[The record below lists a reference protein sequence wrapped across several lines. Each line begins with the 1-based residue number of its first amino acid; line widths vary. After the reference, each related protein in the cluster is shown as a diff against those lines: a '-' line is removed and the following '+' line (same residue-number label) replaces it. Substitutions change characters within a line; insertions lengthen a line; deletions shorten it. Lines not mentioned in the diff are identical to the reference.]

1 MAYLVPSILIALS
14 LGQSDSAARAN
25 RGGGEPH
32 SAHVAPASADLSTPR
47 TGSSERLVGQPTAP
61 ASPVR
66 GPDRRSGGSALGTLW
81 QGAWPLAIVLGL
93 IAALALAVRRFM
105 PRAALP
111 GGGIVEVVAR
121 QPLSARQS
129 LVLVRLG
136 RQMALLG
143 VSGDRMECVLR
154 IDGRDEAASMLGT
167 IESHR
172 DGSRSR
178 SFRELLQ
185 GADREFDRSD
195 ERGGERERIVPVTP
209 GLQRL
214 RTALQRNASHTIS
227 RG

>member
-1 MAYLVPSILIALS
+1 MAYFISSLLLALS
-14 LGQSDSAARAN
+14 LGQTELSARAN
-25 RGGGEPH
+25 RGGGETDTTQ
-32 SAHVAPASADLSTPR
+32 SAQSVESHTTRPI
-47 TGSSERLVGQPTAP
+47 GSSERLVGQSALRSS
-61 ASPVR
+61 AVR
-66 GPDRRSGGSALGTLW
+66 TPDRQSSASTLATLW

-93 IAALALAVRRFM
+93 IAALALGVRRFM
-105 PRAALP
+105 PRASLP

-154 IDGRDEAASMLGT
+154 IDSREEAASMLGT
-167 IESHR
+167 IESRR
-172 DGSRSR
+172 DGSRSQT
-178 SFRELLQ
+178 FRELLH
-185 GADREFDRSD
+185 GADHEFDRSND
-195 ERGGERERIVPVTP
+195 RGGECERIVPVTP

-214 RTALQRNASHTIS
+214 RVALQQHASGTIS

>member
-14 LGQSDSAARAN
+14 LGQSDSVARAN
-25 RGGGEPH
+25 RGGGEPR
-32 SAHVAPASADLSTPR
+32 SAHAAPMVTDIPIPR
-47 TGSSERLVGQPTAP
+47 TGSPERLVAQPAAP
-61 ASPVR
+61 GSPVC
-66 GPDRRSGGSALGTLW
+66 GPDRRTGTSALGTLW

-121 QPLSARQS
+121 QPISARQS

-143 VSGDRMECVLR
+143 ISGDRMECVLR
-154 IDGRDEAASMLGT
+154 IDSRDEAASMLGT
-167 IESHR
+167 IESRR

-178 SFRELLQ
+178 TFRELLH
-185 GADREFDRSD
+185 GADREFDQGD
-195 ERGGERERIVPVTP
+195 ERSGERERIVPVTP

-214 RTALQRNASHTIS
+214 RTALQQNAGHTIS